1 MLAVGHLCQNTSVL
15 IFCTIYVCARA
26 ELMEFVMFMVWLKRA
41 EDMGRSPSL
50 CIGLAEAYSRFIG
63 PARGC
68 GSDDE

>member
-1 MLAVGHLCQNTSVL
+1 
-15 IFCTIYVCARA
+15 
-26 ELMEFVMFMVWLKRA
+26 MEFVMFMVWLKRA